1 MLYENK
7 NEYNCDDSLWHV
19 LQMTNDDY
27 DDENVCGVIV
37 LINTAC

>member
-7 NEYNCDDSLWHV
+7 NEYNCDDSLWRV
-19 LQMTNDDY
+19 LQMTIDDY